1 MHIIKTVLILGLL
14 LMWVCCTLTLG
25 LLLKFNDTWEF
36 ECQANVNF
44 GFKFFIHVFQIY
56 FSLDVPNRTDL
67 AGIFF
72 FFYLC
77 TFNKQSIRIIQSSQ
91 SLTRVVLLT
100 SPTPAQ
106 CVVKLEDYG
115 CQSVLYARLPD
126 SILGSATQNIQLPL
140 TIDSNEQWKNLY
152 CKVSNLILDTLI
164 YGLSLIA
171 KRNGKKS
178 I

>member
-1 MHIIKTVLILGLL
+1 MHIIKTVFIQGLL
-14 LMWVCCTLTLG
+14 LMWLCCTLTLG

-72 FFYLC
+72 FFFYLC

-91 SLTRVVLLT
+91 YLTRVVLLT
-100 SPTPAQ
+100 SPTPH

-126 SILGSATQNIQLPL
+126 SWFSYTKHSTSSHNRFKWAMKELKLQSI
-140 TIDSNEQWKNLY
+140 
-152 CKVSNLILDTLI
+152 
-164 YGLSLIA
+164 
-171 KRNGKKS
+171 KS
-178 I
+178 HFGYPYMAYP